1 MRARFF
7 LFICGMYILV
17 ADSGSTKT
25 DWVLLHNGK
34 EIARTLTIGFNP
46 YFHSVEQISSE
57 LRGSLLPQIAGYADK
72 ISGVHYYGAGC
83 STTEKCDLV
92 RQGIIQVIQQA
103 KIHVSHDL
111 LASARALCGHEWG
124 IAAILGTGSNSCLYD
139 GEKVIEN
146 VPSVGYLWSD
156 YGGGSQIGKL
166 FIRDYFE
173 GRLPKHLCADFEKEG
188 YNRETILDNVYK
200 GGMPSR
206 YLAAVSLFI
215 GKHLAEESVQRVLHE
230 CFDSFFV
237 YQISKY
243 TDSKKYK
250 INSVGSVGFYYRDI
264 VASVAKKH
272 GYSMGTV
279 IRSPMDGL
287 VAFHSK

>member
-1 MRARFF
+1 
-7 LFICGMYILV
+7 MYILV

-25 DWVLLHNGK
+25 DWVLLHHGK
-34 EIARTLTIGFNP
+34 QILQALTIGFNP
-46 YFHSVEQISSE
+46 YFHSTEQIRHE
-57 LRGSLLPQIAGYADK
+57 LRTSLLPHIEPYLSQITA
-72 ISGVHYYGAGC
+72 VHYYGAGC
-83 STTEKCDLV
+83 STSEKCELV
-92 RQGIIQVIQQA
+92 HQSIAGILPHALIS
-103 KIHVSHDL
+103 VSHDL
-111 LASARALCGHEWG
+111 LASARALCGHQMG

-173 GRLPKHLCADFEKEG
+173 GRLSKEICREFEKEG

-206 YLAAVSLFI
+206 YLASVSLFV
-215 GKHLAEESVQRVLHE
+215 GRHLEHESVQKVLNE
-230 CFDSFFV
+230 CFDSFFI

-250 INSVGSVGFYYRDI
+250 VNSVGSVGFYYRDF
-264 VASVAKKH
+264 VAATAKRH